1 MPRLPRNL
9 HLVATWRS
17 PANAIRKKHA
27 TRLKCCA
34 CHAKWR
40 WTRPKCVRWDI
51 VSHRGFVRMHFLVES
66 VAAGQW
72 EDRQQ
77 QQQQQTSWIALWFA
91 QLKVCKCCSTHSAPH
106 IQAYKRLWYFQR
118 CLCPTSTTSWARAAH
133 VMRFFRSWLSGAQ
146 RHSNCPRHVSM
157 PASKHGDHQL
167 LLPGADASISSSHDT
182 FCSFLFFKLP
192 VWDGSGGHSE
202 RIPGSQIEVS
212 SFYGLSGSTANS
224 V

>member
-1 MPRLPRNL
+1 MQNDDGHVQSACVGTLSL
-9 HLVATWRS
+9 TGALSGCIFWWR
-17 PANAIRKKHA
+17 A
-27 TRLKCCA
+27 
-34 CHAKWR
+34 WR
-40 WTRPKCVRWDI
+40 CRPM
-51 VSHRGFVRMHFLVES
+51 G
-66 VAAGQW
+66 
-72 EDRQQ
+72 DRQ

-212 SFYGLSGSTANS
+212 HFTASPAQQRIQFRIFAKMPGSAWLPHSAPRTQWNQRSFEL
-224 V
+224 